1 MTLNFIAAGLAALG
15 ITANLLQV
23 FIYIPFINYAALID
37 IINLVIN
44 GEMLSQLTGN
54 IDMLAGFLCLVS
66 IPVIALIGFIMSLL
80 KKKGYIFLAV
90 SSILSASFAL
100 YLKFVISGTEIKL
113 ATEAEIMPNTIIIY
127 LLSPC
132 LWAVFYALAC
142 ICDYISVK
150 KINISHSYT
159 KIFNRRTK
167 ENFKEKFSKPQNIP
181 PVTQKSQAINYE
193 ALSLK
198 EMLTEGF
205 NAIKQADFNKA
216 DEYFTHALIR
226 RPSSSNALIGKLMA
240 KYKARTA
247 NELVSAPVLLE
258 TEEFFQRALLS
269 ASPAMKEAL
278 NKYIRVNRAKR
289 G

>member
-1 MTLNFIAAGLAALG
+1 MTLNFIAAGLVALG
-15 ITANLLQV
+15 IAANLLQV

-44 GEMLSQLTGN
+44 GEMLSQLTGD

-66 IPVIALIGFIMSLL
+66 IPVIALVGLIMSLL
-80 KKKGYIFLAV
+80 KKKGYIFLAI

-142 ICDYISVK
+142 VFSYISCK
-150 KINISHSYT
+150 KINIIPS
-159 KIFNRRTK
+159 KIFNRRVK
-167 ENFKEKFSKPQNIP
+167 ENFKQNSSKTQNIP
-181 PVTQKSQAINYE
+181 TVTQKSQAINYE
-193 ALSLK
+193 ALSLR

-205 NAIKQADFNKA
+205 NAIKQGDFNKA

-226 RPSSSNALIGKLMA
+226 RQSSSNALIGKLMA

-269 ASPAMKEAL
+269 ASPMMKEAL

>member
-1 MTLNFIAAGLAALG
+1 MTLNFIAAGLAVLG
-15 ITANLLQV
+15 IAANLLQV

-150 KINISHSYT
+150 KINISHA
-159 KIFNRRTK
+159 KIFNRRVK
-167 ENFKEKFSKPQNIP
+167 ENFKKNSSKTQNIP
-181 PVTQKSQAINYE
+181 ILTQKSQTINYE
-193 ALSLK
+193 ALSLR

-205 NAIKQADFNKA
+205 NAIKQGDFNKA

>member
-1 MTLNFIAAGLAALG
+1 MTLNFIAAGLAVLG
-15 ITANLLQV
+15 IAANLLQV

-44 GEMLSQLTGN
+44 SEMLSQLTGD
-54 IDMLAGFLCLVS
+54 IDMIAGFLCLVS
-66 IPVIALIGFIMSLL
+66 IPVIALVGLIMSLL

-150 KINISHSYT
+150 KINIIPS
-159 KIFNRRTK
+159 KIFNRRVK
-167 ENFKEKFSKPQNIP
+167 ENFKKNSSKTQNIP
-181 PVTQKSQAINYE
+181 TVTQKSQAINYE

-258 TEEFFQRALLS
+258 TEEFFQKALLS
-269 ASPAMKEAL
+269 ASPMMKEAL